1 MELTERRWSG
11 HGEEKECESADG
23 YREDTIAYV
32 WDCQRLPLN
41 QFGKA
46 LCGKHRIKVLVQ
58 VCMEQGNKI
67 LCNRTQ
73 LRIIQVA
80 KNGRYQDQ

>member
-1 MELTERRWSG
+1 MELTERWSG

-23 YREDTIAYV
+23 YKEDTIAYV

-46 LCGKHRIKVLVQ
+46 LCGKHRIKVLVPGVHGTGQ
-58 VCMEQGNKI
+58 TKYYVTE
-67 LCNRTQ
+67 TQ